1 MYEII
6 ASIIFLILLIFFVF
20 VAFVLFMYLASKI
33 IEGNGK

>member
-6 ASIIFLILLIFFVF
+6 ASIIFLILLIFFGF